1 VVQRNAMKVWEQGG
15 EFKTV
20 LSQDADIQR
29 LLSREEL
36 DRAFDARHHFNH
48 TDGIFEGFSERD
60 EMKRDQKP
68 NPNLKDL
75 LRLKGPRIREARS
88 PP

>member
-36 DRAFDARHHFNH
+36 DRAFDAAITFN
-48 TDGIFEGFSERD
+48 TGRDFRRVSERD

-68 NPNLKDL
+68 NPT
-75 LRLKGPRIREARS
+75 
-88 PP
+88 